1 MFSVF
6 SISGSPGK
14 SQRISKNRQ
23 DIPQKIETWK
33 KRKKWRISKNLAK
46 EPDKIL
52 ESIDCVWGNQNIGK
66 SHQFWTAN
74 MKLQHCKKTSQSWSE
89 QNMENLKDSS
99 RIFVEIQLL
108 LNQVNCCNKIRM
120 GVDTSFWWRVTVE
133 QMWPLHSQWT
143 HFRHLNPYDI
153 IR

>member
-6 SISGSPGK
+6 SIGGSPGK

-74 MKLQHCKKTSQSWSE
+74 MKLQHCKKHLNLDQNKTWRILKILEESLLRSNCYSIRWIVATKSEWALTPVSGDASQWNRCDPSTANE
-89 QNMENLKDSS
+89 P
-99 RIFVEIQLL
+99 IFVILIL
-108 LNQVNCCNKIRM
+108 MI
-120 GVDTSFWWRVTVE
+120 
-133 QMWPLHSQWT
+133 
-143 HFRHLNPYDI
+143 
-153 IR
+153 